1 MYFVHVLC
9 FCVFCVKSMLLG
21 CALRLQPLSIKY
33 SSQLLNLFVLATKCT
48 CLDLKIHLS
57 KSCVSCWG
65 HVTCMRLQP
74 LPLMAIIK
82 NKLNL
87 KTSKPRSFSID
98 TAITENITISII
110 FISIIICNLQVHN
123 LNFDPGKPAPPPLTT
138 ETPSL
143 MESHF
148 ICTKKYKCKYI

>member
-1 MYFVHVLC
+1 MLRTCYLYAPAANKFEYLLKCLNVFVHVLC

-33 SSQLLNLFVLATKCT
+33 SSQLLNVFVLATKCT

-87 KTSKPRSFSID
+87 KTSKPRSFSIN
-98 TAITENITISII
+98 TTITENM
-110 FISIIICNLQVHN
+110 
-123 LNFDPGKPAPPPLTT
+123 
-138 ETPSL
+138 SL
-143 MESHF
+143 HHHHHQYH
-148 ICTKKYKCKYI
+148 IYQHHHL